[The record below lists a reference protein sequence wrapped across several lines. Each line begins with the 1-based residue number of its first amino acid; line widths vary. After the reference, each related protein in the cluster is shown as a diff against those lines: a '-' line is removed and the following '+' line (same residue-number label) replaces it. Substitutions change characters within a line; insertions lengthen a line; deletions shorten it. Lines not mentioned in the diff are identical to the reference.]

1 MADFEPLIVQLLEST
16 GDIVF
21 SHVLLI
27 LIKPYMPKLQYPPVL
42 SKNDCFYSHL
52 PGPVWTQGQR
62 VVSGF
67 RSQYCHGNL
76 PPHMTAG
83 YQSLERTTIHRG
95 TGFIFFFSNHHYL
108 ILM

>member
-1 MADFEPLIVQLLEST
+1 MAHFEPLIVQLLEST
-16 GDIVF
+16 WDIVVF

-42 SKNDCFYSHL
+42 SKSDRFYSHL
-52 PGPVWTQGQR
+52 PGPLWTQGQR
-62 VVSGF
+62 MVNGF
-67 RSQYCHGNL
+67 RSQYCRGDL

-83 YQSLERTTIHRG
+83 YQSFERETFYRG
-95 TGFIFFFSNHHYL
+95 TGFIFFSNHHDL